1 MKRYYVFLVSILLL
15 TLLVIWIGPQKMWD
29 VIKTANLWLILLAVF
44 IHLFVVW
51 IRSLRWGYIINQPW
65 EFKKNFIVKTI
76 GLFAGNFSPMRSAGE
91 VLNAVAGKKIN
102 GITLSEGLSA
112 GLTERFF
119 DGTIA
124 AILLLVCA
132 FLLPKVRLIAIMG
145 GLASLGLL
153 TVIYLIN
160 WREDTSLWIYNR
172 VHFIFRFLP
181 IPEEVVENFYL
192 KFTQGL
198 RSMIEYSKTFSSLKN
213 LLVVFLLTAASWLLE
228 CVRLYVVFVAFN
240 VELSFVAII
249 IIFLLANIIGIVSAL
264 PGGIGSIELSLTGL
278 FVLFGVSSTI
288 GASIAM
294 VDRLASFWVVTALGI
309 IFSSYY
315 AQDILQEIKGYT
327 LGLKSTKKED

>member
-1 MKRYYVFLVSILLL
+1 LKRYYVFLVSILLL
-15 TLLVIWIGPQKMWD
+15 ALLIIWIGPQKMWD
-29 VIKTANLWLILLAVF
+29 VIKTANPWLILLAVG

-76 GLFAGNFSPMRSAGE
+76 GLFAGNFSPMRTAGE

-119 DGTIA
+119 DGVIVA
-124 AILLLVCA
+124 VLLILCA

-145 GLASLGLL
+145 VLASLGLL
-153 TVIYLIN
+153 VVIYLIN
-160 WREDTSLWIYNR
+160 WREDTSLWIYHR
-172 VHFIFRFLP
+172 IHSILRFLP
-181 IPEEVVENFYL
+181 ISEEVVENFYL
-192 KFTQGL
+192 KFTEGL
-198 RSMIEYSKTFSSLKN
+198 RSMIEYTKTFSSFKN
-213 LLVVFLLTAASWLLE
+213 LLVVFLFTAVSWLLE

-240 VELSFVAII
+240 VEINFVAII

-278 FVLFGVSSTI
+278 FVLFGISSAL
-288 GASIAM
+288 GGSIAL

-309 IFSSYY
+309 IFCSYY
-315 AQDILQEIKGYT
+315 AQDILEEIKEYT
-327 LGLKSTKKED
+327 LGLKSSKKD

>member
-15 TLLVIWIGPQKMWD
+15 ALLIIWIGPQQMWD
-29 VIKTANLWLILLAVF
+29 VIKTANPWLILLAVG

-76 GLFAGNFSPMRSAGE
+76 GLFAGNFSPMRTAGE

-119 DGTIA
+119 DGVIVA
-124 AILLLVCA
+124 VLLILCA

-145 GLASLGLL
+145 VLASLGLL
-153 TVIYLIN
+153 VVIYLIN
-160 WREDTSLWIYNR
+160 WREDTSLWIYHR
-172 VHFIFRFLP
+172 IHSILRFLP
-181 IPEEVVENFYL
+181 ISEEVVENFYL
-192 KFTQGL
+192 KFTEGL
-198 RSMIEYSKTFSSLKN
+198 RSMIEYTKTFSSFKN
-213 LLVVFLLTAASWLLE
+213 LLVVFLFTAVSWLLE

-240 VELSFVAII
+240 VEINFVAII

-278 FVLFGVSSTI
+278 FVLFGISSAL
-288 GASIAM
+288 GGSIAL

-309 IFSSYY
+309 IFCSYY
-315 AQDILQEIKGYT
+315 AQDILEEIKEYT
-327 LGLKSTKKED
+327 LGLKSSKKD

>member
-15 TLLVIWIGPQKMWD
+15 ALLIIWIGPQQMWE
-29 VIKTANLWLILLAVF
+29 VIKTANPWLILLAVG

-76 GLFAGNFSPMRSAGE
+76 GLFAGNFSPMRTAGE

-119 DGTIA
+119 DGVIVA
-124 AILLLVCA
+124 VLLILCA
-132 FLLPKVRLIAIMG
+132 CLLPKVRLIAVMG

-153 TVIYLIN
+153 LVIYLIN

-172 VHFIFRFLP
+172 IHSILRFLP
-181 IPEEVVENFYL
+181 ISEEVVENFYQ
-192 KFTQGL
+192 KFTEGL
-198 RSMIEYSKTFSSLKN
+198 RSMIEYTKTFSSFQN
-213 LLVVFLLTAASWLLE
+213 LLVVFLLTAVSWLLE

-240 VELSFVAII
+240 VEINFVAII

-278 FVLFGVSSTI
+278 LVLFGVSSAV
-288 GASIAM
+288 GGSIAM
-294 VDRLASFWVVTALGI
+294 VDRLASFWVVSALGI
-309 IFSSYY
+309 IFASYY
-315 AQDILQEIKGYT
+315 AKDILDEIKGYT
-327 LGLKSTKKED
+327 LGLKASKKD

>member
-15 TLLVIWIGPQKMWD
+15 ALLIIWIGPQQMWE
-29 VIKTANLWLILLAVF
+29 VIKTANPWLILLAVG

-76 GLFAGNFSPMRSAGE
+76 GLFAGNFSPMRTAGE

-119 DGTIA
+119 DGVIVA
-124 AILLLVCA
+124 VLLILCA
-132 FLLPKVRLIAIMG
+132 CLLPKVRLIAVMG
-145 GLASLGLL
+145 GLASLALL
-153 TVIYLIN
+153 IVIYLIN

-172 VHFIFRFLP
+172 IHSILRFLP
-181 IPEEVVENFYL
+181 ISEEVVENFYQ
-192 KFTQGL
+192 KFTEGL
-198 RSMIEYSKTFSSLKN
+198 RSMIEYTKTFSSFQN
-213 LLVVFLLTAASWLLE
+213 LLVVFLLTAVSWLLE

-240 VELSFVAII
+240 VEINFVAII

-278 FVLFGVSSTI
+278 FVLFGVSSAV
-288 GASIAM
+288 GGSIAM
-294 VDRLASFWVVTALGI
+294 VDRLASFWVVSALGI
-309 IFSSYY
+309 IFASYY
-315 AQDILQEIKGYT
+315 AKDILDEIKGYT
-327 LGLKSTKKED
+327 LGLKSTKK

>member
-1 MKRYYVFLVSILLL
+1 LKRYYVFLVSILLL
-15 TLLVIWIGPQKMWD
+15 ALLIIWIGPQKMWD
-29 VIKTANLWLILLAVF
+29 VIKTANPWLILLAVG

-76 GLFAGNFSPMRSAGE
+76 GLFAGNFSPMRTAGE
-91 VLNAVAGKKIN
+91 VLNSVAGKKIN

-119 DGTIA
+119 DGVIVA
-124 AILLLVCA
+124 VLLILCA

-145 GLASLGLL
+145 VLASLGLL
-153 TVIYLIN
+153 VVIYLIN
-160 WREDTSLWIYNR
+160 WREDTSLWIYHR
-172 VHFIFRFLP
+172 IHSILRFLP
-181 IPEEVVENFYL
+181 ISEEVVENFYL
-192 KFTQGL
+192 KFTEGL
-198 RSMIEYSKTFSSLKN
+198 RSMIEYTKTFSSFKN
-213 LLVVFLLTAASWLLE
+213 LLVVFLFTAVSWLLE

-240 VELSFVAII
+240 VEINFVAII

-278 FVLFGVSSTI
+278 FVLFGISSAL
-288 GASIAM
+288 GGSIAL

-309 IFSSYY
+309 IFCSYY
-315 AQDILQEIKGYT
+315 AHDILEEIKGYT
-327 LGLKSTKKED
+327 LGLKSSKKD

>member
-1 MKRYYVFLVSILLL
+1 LKRYYVFLVSILLL
-15 TLLVIWIGPQKMWD
+15 ALLIIWIGPQQMWE
-29 VIKTANLWLILLAVF
+29 VIKTANPWLILLAVG

-76 GLFAGNFSPMRSAGE
+76 GLFAGNFSPMRTAGE

-119 DGTIA
+119 DGVIVA
-124 AILLLVCA
+124 VLLILCA
-132 FLLPKVRLIAIMG
+132 CLLPKVRLIAVMG

-153 TVIYLIN
+153 LVIYLIN

-172 VHFIFRFLP
+172 IHSILRFLP
-181 IPEEVVENFYL
+181 ISEEVVENFYQ
-192 KFTQGL
+192 KFTEGL
-198 RSMIEYSKTFSSLKN
+198 RSMIEYTKTFSSFQN
-213 LLVVFLLTAASWLLE
+213 LLVVFLLTAVSWLLE

-240 VELSFVAII
+240 VEINFVAII

-278 FVLFGVSSTI
+278 LVLFGVSSAV
-288 GASIAM
+288 GGSIAM
-294 VDRLASFWVVTALGI
+294 VDRLASFWVVSALGI
-309 IFSSYY
+309 IFASYY
-315 AQDILQEIKGYT
+315 AKDILDEIKGYT
-327 LGLKSTKKED
+327 LGLKASKKD

>member
-15 TLLVIWIGPQKMWD
+15 ALLIIWIGPQQMWEM
-29 VIKTANLWLILLAVF
+29 IKTANPWLILLAVG
-44 IHLFVVW
+44 IHLVVVW

-76 GLFAGNFSPMRSAGE
+76 GLFAGNFSPMRTAGE

-119 DGTIA
+119 DGVIVA
-124 AILLLVCA
+124 VLLILCA
-132 FLLPKVRLIAIMG
+132 CLLPKVRLIAVMG

-153 TVIYLIN
+153 VVIYLIN

-172 VHFIFRFLP
+172 IHSILRFLP
-181 IPEEVVENFYL
+181 ISEEVVENFYQ
-192 KFTQGL
+192 KFTEGL
-198 RSMIEYSKTFSSLKN
+198 RSMIEYTKTFSSFQN
-213 LLVVFLLTAASWLLE
+213 LLVVFILTAVSWLLE

-240 VELSFVAII
+240 VEINFVAII

-278 FVLFGVSSTI
+278 FVLFGVSSAV
-288 GASIAM
+288 GGSIAM
-294 VDRLASFWVVTALGI
+294 VDRLASFWVVSALGI
-309 IFSSYY
+309 IFASYY
-315 AQDILQEIKGYT
+315 AKDILDDIKGYT
-327 LGLKSTKKED
+327 LGLKASKKD

>member
-1 MKRYYVFLVSILLL
+1 LKRYYVFLVSILLL
-15 TLLVIWIGPQKMWD
+15 ALLIIWIGPQQMWEM
-29 VIKTANLWLILLAVF
+29 IKTANPWLILLAVG
-44 IHLFVVW
+44 IHLVVVW

-76 GLFAGNFSPMRSAGE
+76 GLFAGNFSPMRTAGE

-119 DGTIA
+119 DGVIVA
-124 AILLLVCA
+124 VLLILCA
-132 FLLPKVRLIAIMG
+132 CLLPKVRLIAVMG

-153 TVIYLIN
+153 VVIYLIN

-172 VHFIFRFLP
+172 IHSILRFLP
-181 IPEEVVENFYL
+181 ISEEVVENFYQ
-192 KFTQGL
+192 KFTEGL
-198 RSMIEYSKTFSSLKN
+198 RSMIEYTKTFSSFQN
-213 LLVVFLLTAASWLLE
+213 LLVVFILTAVSWLLE

-240 VELSFVAII
+240 VEINFVAII

-278 FVLFGVSSTI
+278 FVLFGVSSAV
-288 GASIAM
+288 GGSIAM
-294 VDRLASFWVVTALGI
+294 VDRLASFWVVSALGI
-309 IFSSYY
+309 IFASYY
-315 AQDILQEIKGYT
+315 AKDILDDIKGYT
-327 LGLKSTKKED
+327 LGLKASKKD